1 MTEPTRPILTIKRR
15 NRTVYVPPEKAA
27 KSEPQPAERTTS
39 KAKVQ
44 PKAKAPQKPAQKPTA
59 AKPKKTPEQIAEG
72 IRRQEENDRRQQ
84 DIAIANKS
92 KKALANRVTK
102 AFLKEHWPDLLTRGV
117 DRRPMAKGIIEQI
130 LTRGAELDMP
140 PEADRKAVRRILGIV
155 TGTSSYQQSLIDQ
168 CMRYDLDGNPTEPAT
183 PEEAENAKARLTEI
197 KAFRRKARQAKG
209 EKRAH
214 NAPRL
219 TVSPPCRPGLFPSH
233 PAPRRRST
241 TLCST
246 ASSCDTLSL
255 SPCPSGSNDPVGDHH
270 LRNDQARDSK
280 FTHRHPRTSR
290 TGSRR
295 LHAAPAPRQPQQH
308 RDPKQP
314 APGCACA
321 GTAVP
326 ARTETHP
333 NGRKHPSGHPQ
344 RAIPGTC
351 QAPAAQ

>member
-44 PKAKAPQKPAQKPTA
+44 PKAKAPQKPAQKPTV
-59 AKPKKTPEQIAEG
+59 AKPKKTPEQVAEG

-209 EKRAH
+209 EKKGA
-214 NAPRL
+214 
-219 TVSPPCRPGLFPSH
+219 
-233 PAPRRRST
+233 
-241 TLCST
+241 
-246 ASSCDTLSL
+246 
-255 SPCPSGSNDPVGDHH
+255 
-270 LRNDQARDSK
+270 
-280 FTHRHPRTSR
+280 
-290 TGSRR
+290 
-295 LHAAPAPRQPQQH
+295 
-308 RDPKQP
+308 
-314 APGCACA
+314 
-321 GTAVP
+321 
-326 ARTETHP
+326 
-333 NGRKHPSGHPQ
+333 
-344 RAIPGTC
+344 
-351 QAPAAQ
+351 

>member
-59 AKPKKTPEQIAEG
+59 AKPKKTPEQVAEG

-197 KAFRRKARQAKG
+197 KAFRRKARQERQARDK
-209 EKRAH
+209 KRAH

-219 TVSPPCRPGLFPSH
+219 TVSTPCRPGRFPSR

-241 TLCST
+241 TLGST
-246 ASSCDTLSL
+246 ASSCDTLSD
-255 SPCPSGSNDPVGDHH
+255 PPGPSRSNNPVRDHH
-270 LRNDQARDSK
+270 LRDDQTRDGKLTQWPPPIVVLMAR
-280 FTHRHPRTSR
+280 
-290 TGSRR
+290 
-295 LHAAPAPRQPQQH
+295 AN
-308 RDPKQP
+308 
-314 APGCACA
+314 AC
-321 GTAVP
+321 
-326 ARTETHP
+326 
-333 NGRKHPSGHPQ
+333 
-344 RAIPGTC
+344 
-351 QAPAAQ
+351 